1 MISSSYYTVLAW
13 VEPVGSCSVLQ
24 GYRPE
29 NRFHADIVVSEALFF
44 WEEPGLEI
52 FGGRNVEFRLKEIQ
66 GKPLVEVDGSLDRDS
81 VLQIRKPLLKVARRK
96 EVREL
101 TIDLSKVSRMDTSGI
116 AVLVEVLRVIS
127 AKGGKLHLANVSETA
142 SRMIHL
148 AGMEKAFDQPAG

>member
-1 MISSSYYTVLAW
+1 M
-13 VEPVGSCSVLQ
+13 
-24 GYRPE
+24 
-29 NRFHADIVVSEALFF
+29 
-44 WEEPGLEI
+44 
-52 FGGRNVEFRLKEIQ
+52 KEIQ

-101 TIDLSKVSRMDTSGI
+101 TIDLSQVSRMDTSGI

-127 AKGGKLHLANVSETA
+127 AKGGKLRLANVSETA